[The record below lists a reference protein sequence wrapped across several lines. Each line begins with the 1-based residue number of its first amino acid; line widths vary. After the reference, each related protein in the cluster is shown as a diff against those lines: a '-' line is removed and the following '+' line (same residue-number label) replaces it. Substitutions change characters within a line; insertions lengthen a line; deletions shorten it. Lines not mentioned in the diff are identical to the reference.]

1 MASKNSYATSGG
13 GQSDA
18 RTNSDNARWI
28 GGLLLLFI
36 GIFAF
41 SALFF
46 SFFTWA
52 ADQSG
57 LQLSAEERTTLG
69 VEPDNLC
76 GWAGARLA
84 ILLVDR
90 SFGVFGILIPVIL
103 ILTGMRII
111 RRQALRANHSILSLV
126 LVMILGSLTLGFAFA
141 DSWSLCCS
149 TGWGGAFGIEIAA
162 LVQNLKGN

>member
-46 SFFTWA
+46 SFF
-52 ADQSG
+52 
-57 LQLSAEERTTLG
+57 
-69 VEPDNLC
+69 
-76 GWAGARLA
+76 
-84 ILLVDR
+84 
-90 SFGVFGILIPVIL
+90 
-103 ILTGMRII
+103 
-111 RRQALRANHSILSLV
+111 
-126 LVMILGSLTLGFAFA
+126 
-141 DSWSLCCS
+141 
-149 TGWGGAFGIEIAA
+149 
-162 LVQNLKGN
+162 KK